1 LATLAIS
8 DAPREG
14 WANVGGET
22 WRVVSS
28 TPLARSQKVRVL
40 ARRGPV
46 LEVVPLDQPPQGVFD
61 IKK

>member
-1 LATLAIS
+1 MLGDTA
-8 DAPREG
+8 REG

-28 TPLARSQKVRVL
+28 TPLSRAQKVRVL

-46 LEVVPLDQPPQGVFD
+46 LEVAPFD
-61 IKK
+61 NHA